1 MKLSKEQY
9 NKLPDELKAYFN
21 RKEVGVSTNAHPT

>member
-1 MKLSKEQY
+1 MKLSHEQY
-9 NKLPDELKAYFN
+9 NKLPDELKSHFN